1 MTALYII
8 TYSINKIWNN
18 FILKTELSSVIYLN
32 DVYRGRKIICTEE
45 LICRY
50 QHENINLLNWRM
62 QMLFTVCKGKK
73 ICYVQE
79 NDEGDNA
86 KILYKDAAYYGAFV
100 RSEQSCAAR

>member
-45 LICRY
+45 LIC
-50 QHENINLLNWRM
+50 
-62 QMLFTVCKGKK
+62 
-73 ICYVQE
+73 
-79 NDEGDNA
+79 
-86 KILYKDAAYYGAFV
+86 
-100 RSEQSCAAR
+100 

>member
-1 MTALYII
+1 
-8 TYSINKIWNN
+8 
-18 FILKTELSSVIYLN
+18 
-32 DVYRGRKIICTEE
+32 
-45 LICRY
+45 
-50 QHENINLLNWRM
+50 M